1 MECDSRCHSQRLRS
15 EVKSFTY
22 TGIQRGSCRKLRRFS
37 APLRHVMGLIVGFLR
52 GHCVLL
58 CDHQTATTPL
68 RDAKFCPPK
77 FFHNNATSQSS
88 LSQTTTMKPL
98 QSPPVART
106 KRCATETPERDTP
119 SKYSRLA
126 GPEPIF
132 LGKSLF
138 TIKKRSLEAIIDL
151 TEDEETLSVSE
162 KLKET
167 APESPKKKT
176 PTRRPYRPTYLGRL
190 PGELRNRIY
199 HHIGYRHARLDL
211 SILEEPAI
219 SAALPTLKDEINSV
233 IFSDNKLRVP
243 VYTEFRANYDPKPL
257 PKGKPRKKKI
267 DDTVNA
273 SGYETGE
280 IAIQPDSWVLDV
292 HPNYVVMQHLCFRV
306 MESFGVQGV
315 HRHLADYFLN
325 VRFEEGKPIVSHQLK
340 IMVANDIKKTFK
352 QLYDLATAK
361 AKRMG
366 QQEGFQ
372 GFNWE
377 QTKEIAE
384 SFKSVQDS
392 KSKYTR
398 HLGRVRLIEE

>member
-1 MECDSRCHSQRLRS
+1 ME
-15 EVKSFTY
+15 
-22 TGIQRGSCRKLRRFS
+22 
-37 APLRHVMGLIVGFLR
+37 
-52 GHCVLL
+52 
-58 CDHQTATTPL
+58 
-68 RDAKFCPPK
+68 
-77 FFHNNATSQSS
+77 
-88 LSQTTTMKPL
+88 PL
-98 QSPPVART
+98 QSPPVAQT
-106 KRCATETPERDTP
+106 KRRATETLERDTP
-119 SKYSRLA
+119 SKHPKLA
-126 GPEPIF
+126 GSEPIF

-138 TIKKRSLEAIIDL
+138 TSKKRTLEAITDL
-151 TEDEETLSVSE
+151 KEDDEALPVSK

-167 APESPKKKT
+167 APEPPKKKT

-219 SAALPTLKDEINSV
+219 SVALPTLKDEINSV

-257 PKGKPRKKKI
+257 PKGKSRKKKI
-267 DDTVNA
+267 DDTVNN

-280 IAIQPDSWVLDV
+280 IAIHPDSWVLDV
-292 HPNYVVMQHLCFRV
+292 HPNYVVMQHICFRV
-306 MESFGVQGV
+306 MESFGAPGM

-340 IMVANDIKKTFK
+340 IMVSNDIKKTFK
-352 QLYDLATAK
+352 QLCDLATAK

-366 QQEGFQ
+366 AQEGFQ

-377 QTKEIAE
+377 QAKEIAM
-384 SFKSVQDS
+384 SFKSVQDA

-398 HLGRVRLIEE
+398 HWGRVRLIEE